1 MDQHVEI
8 ILHQWV
14 KGDYDQ
20 AQVACQRLVDQN
32 PNSLSYAM
40 LLGILALLMGDEEQA
55 NVIWLS
61 LFDAASSTSIYDQ
74 FTAIAHLSLN
84 HRAFAIAE
92 IADRLSLDLDLP
104 VDEMALRYLH
114 LGRAIAQQGQYDEA
128 LECWQQAVHLDP
140 QLYDAYR
147 YQGEMRQ
154 HLGEWQAALEVYE
167 TAYALGVIDT
177 EGCDRLALC
186 HSQLQHWEQAEHF
199 WQQALDDDPDRTS
212 IYANLAFAYLNMD
225 RFEDTVSALYRWVH
239 DHQSFVDCYCA
250 WAIAQ
255 PSNSVAAAAYP
266 VLRSLTQ
273 GESTGQAI
281 RIAWGQ
287 WLNRV
292 GYRRLAIE
300 LTQGAIASP
309 QTTSSTTPISTPSPK
324 TWLESTSHLE
334 RLIYPP
340 TQVHLVPPKSLDP
353 DIHYSFRFGDTMPL
367 PGSFV
372 TTLEKGRCWFDAIQS
387 AMAILTSDNQL
398 IPNLSPQF
406 PILSPSNPVDIS
418 HHQIFR
424 HPSLAPISTL
434 SGTVVVLAGLQNN
447 VYFHWMLDV
456 LPRLDLLEHAQI
468 DWSAVDH
475 IVLPQSLSFQRE
487 TIDRLGIPQEK
498 CIDPAEVSHLQADRL
513 IVPSFP
519 GAIAWFPRWACD
531 FLRQHFLSAAF
542 QDEIPSRRLYI
553 TRGSTAPRTVLNEDE
568 VVTYLQ
574 RRNFEVVSLENLSVQ
589 AQAHLLA
596 QASVVMSPH
605 GSGLTNLVFCRPG
618 TQVIELFSP
627 EFVYPCYWFLSTV
640 IELDYAYLLGEK
652 PEGFWLY
659 SQLYTSSRLAC
670 MVVDIQK
677 LDTLLTKMGG

>member
-8 ILHQWV
+8 VLHQWV
-14 KGDYDQ
+14 KGDYEQ
-20 AQVACQRLVDQN
+20 TRVLCQRLADQN

-55 NVIWLS
+55 NAIWLS
-61 LFDAASSTSIYDQ
+61 LFDAASSISIYDQ
-74 FTAIAHLSLN
+74 LTAIAHLSLN

-92 IADRLSLDLDLP
+92 IADRVSLDLDLP
-104 VDEMALRYLH
+104 MDEMALRYLH
-114 LGRAIAQQGQYDEA
+114 LGRAIAQQGQYDQA
-128 LECWQQAVHLDP
+128 LDCWQHATQIDP
-140 QLYDAYR
+140 HLYDAYR

-167 TAYALGVIDT
+167 TAYTLGVIDA

-186 HSQLQHWEQAEHF
+186 HSQLQHWQQAEQTWH
-199 WQQALDDDPDRTS
+199 QALGYDPDRTS
-212 IYANLAFAYLNMD
+212 IYANLAFVYLNVE
-225 RFEDTVSALYRWVH
+225 RFEDAVSALHRWVH

-255 PSNSVAAAAYP
+255 PSNSVAAAYP
-266 VLRSLTQ
+266 VLQSLTQ
-273 GESTGQAI
+273 GKSPGQAI

-287 WLNRV
+287 WLDRV
-292 GYRRLAIE
+292 GYRRLAMD
-300 LTQGAIASP
+300 LRQGAIASP
-309 QTTSSTTPISTPSPK
+309 QATSSTTPISTPSPK

-334 RLIYPP
+334 RLIYPS

-372 TTLEKGRCWFDAIQS
+372 TTVDNGRCWFDTSQS
-387 AMAILTSDNQL
+387 AMAILTSDHHL

-406 PILSPSNPVDIS
+406 PILSPGHPVDIS
-418 HHQIFR
+418 QHQIFK
-424 HPSLAPISTL
+424 HPDLAPVRSL
-434 SGTVVVLAGLQNN
+434 SGTVVVLAGLLNN

-456 LPRLDLLEHAQI
+456 LPRLELLEQAQI

-475 IVLPQSLSFQRE
+475 IVLPRSLSFQRE

-498 CIDPAEVSHLQADRL
+498 CIDPVEISHLQADRL

-531 FLRQHFLSAAF
+531 FLRQHFLSEAS
-542 QDEIPSRRLYI
+542 QGEIPSRRLYI
-553 TRGSTAPRTVLNEDE
+553 TRGSTAPRTVLNEGE

-574 RRNFEVVSLENLSVQ
+574 RRNFEVVSLEALSVQ
-589 AQAHLLA
+589 AQATLLA
-596 QASVVMSPH
+596 QASVVISPH
-605 GSGLTNLVFCRPG
+605 GSGLTNLVFCQPG
-618 TQVIELFSP
+618 TPVIELFSP
-627 EFVYPCYWFLSTV
+627 DFVYSCYWFLSTV
-640 IELDYAYLLGEK
+640 MKLDYAYLLGEK

-659 SQLYTSSRLAC
+659 QQLYTSSRLAC
-670 MVVDIQK
+670 MTVDVPK
-677 LDTLLTKMGG
+677 LDYLLNQMGL